1 MVNGVEGGRYMAIYG
16 VDTQIGITLSVQ
28 QCLGPMGVSTWSR
41 NKGFVPHSVQ
51 ISKLIFLIIPHF

>member
-28 QCLGPMGVSTWSR
+28 QCLGPMGVSTWVEI
-41 NKGFVPHSVQ
+41 KV
-51 ISKLIFLIIPHF
+51 LFLIVSRFLS